1 MAASALLESALRPR
15 SGDTRV
21 LRRGRVDASAPS
33 GARARPVGS
42 RTDAARPAAA
52 VRGLRARPGV
62 VPRGGR
68 GGFASRLG
76 GGLVRDDRVHH
87 CAAGRVPA
95 GIGSRA
101 HLRRRPAHGHGRR
114 DRAERD
120 RSLRQ
125 GRVRGH
131 RSLAMGEW
139 HTALLVDRR
148 RDAHRHR
155 RLPPHVLSGGRRR
168 DHRHLVL
175 VGSSRYR
182 LQRLRGQRPLR
193 AREPRGCDRRRSPS
207 VATAALRVSPLLVAL
222 ARRRVGVPRRR
233 PTARSTS
240 SSSWP
245 RSRLRPSQA
254 SGWRRR
260 R

>member
-1 MAASALLESALRPR
+1 M
-15 SGDTRV
+15 RV
-21 LRRGRVDASAPS
+21 LSEA
-33 GARARPVGS
+33 
-42 RTDAARPAAA
+42 
-52 VRGLRARPGV
+52 GLM
-62 VPRGGR
+62 
-68 GGFASRLG
+68 RLG
-76 GGLVRDDRVHH
+76 LPQQYGGAELDPVSFLEVVEEVSLPRLGRGLVRDDRVDHG
-87 CAAGRVPA
+87 AAGRLPA
-95 GIGSRA
+95 RGGGGA
-101 HLRRRPAHGHGRR
+101 HLRRRSAHGHGRR

-120 RSLRQ
+120 RMFRQ
-125 GRVRGH
+125 RRVRGD
-131 RSLAMGEW
+131 RALAMGER
-139 HTALLVDRR
+139 HAALLVDRR

-193 AREPRGCDRRRSPS
+193 AREPRGCDRRSSPS
-207 VATAALRVSPLLVAL
+207 VATAALRVPPLLVAL
-222 ARRRVGVPRRR
+222 ARGRVGVPRGR
-233 PTARSTS
+233 PTRRSTS